1 MDTLLSIGRA
11 AFAVN
16 YRRDLARFEDFVTKM
31 SPSPGSGLWG
41 PLDLLALI

>member
-1 MDTLLSIGRA
+1 MDTVLSVGSA

-31 SPSPGSGLWG
+31 SPSQGSGLWG
-41 PLDLLALI
+41 LLDLLALI